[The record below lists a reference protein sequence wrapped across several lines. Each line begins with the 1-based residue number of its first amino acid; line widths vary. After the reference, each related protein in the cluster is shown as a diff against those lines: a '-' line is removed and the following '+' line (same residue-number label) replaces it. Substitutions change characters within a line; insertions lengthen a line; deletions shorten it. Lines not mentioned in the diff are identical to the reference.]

1 MYLKRGKL
9 KPQLS
14 FAKWKQHALIQ
25 SQLLA
30 VMKLPQ
36 MALNC
41 KRFAA
46 CSIRLLFAQFLR

>member
-1 MYLKRGKL
+1 M
-9 KPQLS
+9 P

-36 MALNC
+36 MALDC

-46 CSIRLLFAQFLR
+46 RSIRLLFAQFLR